1 MVDEDAIETVYVGM
15 NIGVYYRDNVT
26 NTWMVHGTGLPL
38 VAVNEVEI
46 QKSGNKLRVA
56 TYGRGVWESGLQN
69 TATSCSDPSS
79 LATTSITAFSATLNW
94 SAASGAVSYQVE
106 YKLSTAAAWTV
117 LSSTHTSTTIALSG
131 LSSSSS
137 YNWRVRSNCS
147 STNSNYVQTSFTTL
161 NSTTYCNA
169 STTSTSYEYI
179 NNVVMGSI
187 NNTTG
192 ASSYTNYSS
201 LSTNIVQGTATPLTI
216 TIGKP
221 YSTDKV
227 VVFCDW
233 NNNSVFTDAG
243 ETVYTSPAGAGP
255 FTTNITAPTS
265 STIGAVRM
273 RIRLTDGASGANLT
287 SCGVSSY
294 GEVEDYSLVIC
305 SAPVAPSAS
314 IAITTGSNPSTSGA
328 SVTFTATPTN
338 GGTTP
343 TYQWKVSGVN
353 VGTNSN
359 IYTTNALTNGQVVTC
374 VMTSSV
380 PCSSPASV
388 TSNSI
393 NMTINSTTYCNAS
406 TTSTSYEYINK
417 VVMGSINNTT
427 SASSYSNYSS
437 LSTNIVK
444 GTPTALTVTI
454 GKPYST
460 DKVVVFCDWNNN
472 GVFTDAGE
480 TVYTSPAGAG
490 PFTTNITAPTSST
503 IGAVRMRIR
512 LTDGA
517 SGANL
522 TSCGASSYGEVEDY
536 TVNIIHTPDPAPSIT
551 GINLA
556 EPFKLFIYPNPA
568 KDEIEVNYFLS
579 EEDDKIE
586 LQIFDMQGRSVLG
599 SILSGKKDI
608 NKNTIDISTLGNG
621 QYTLQLLSPNILE
634 RSNFIIQK

>member
-169 STTSTSYEYI
+169 FTTSTSYEYI

-201 LSTNIVQGTATPLTI
+201 LSTNIVQGT
-216 TIGKP
+216 
-221 YSTDKV
+221 
-227 VVFCDW
+227 
-233 NNNSVFTDAG
+233 
-243 ETVYTSPAGAGP
+243 
-255 FTTNITAPTS
+255 
-265 STIGAVRM
+265 
-273 RIRLTDGASGANLT
+273 
-287 SCGVSSY
+287 
-294 GEVEDYSLVIC
+294 
-305 SAPVAPSAS
+305 
-314 IAITTGSNPSTSGA
+314 
-328 SVTFTATPTN
+328 
-338 GGTTP
+338 
-343 TYQWKVSGVN
+343 
-353 VGTNSN
+353 
-359 IYTTNALTNGQVVTC
+359 
-374 VMTSSV
+374 
-380 PCSSPASV
+380 
-388 TSNSI
+388 
-393 NMTINSTTYCNAS
+393 
-406 TTSTSYEYINK
+406 
-417 VVMGSINNTT
+417 
-427 SASSYSNYSS
+427 
-437 LSTNIVK
+437 
-444 GTPTALTVTI
+444 PTALTVTI
-454 GKPYST
+454 GNPYST

-522 TSCGASSYGEVEDY
+522 TSCGVSSYGEVEDY
-536 TVNIIHTPDPAPSIT
+536 TVNITQTPDPAAPSVT

-621 QYTLQLLSPNILE
+621 QYILQLLSPNILE